1 MTPAHHQRIL
11 VDCHLHRVLRMR
23 SRRQSKSKFEK
34 EENIDPHFH
43 GVLRM
48 NEGALY
54 PKKFDSEF
62 ISFLRMFIRRQ
73 SNSELKNQIKMTLA
87 IHDATGVLRTRNGRL
102 IIICVNS
109 LVSCARMRR
118 GRQSNF

>member
-11 VDCHLHRVLRMR
+11 VDGHLHRVLRMR

-62 ISFLRMFIRRQ
+62 ISFLRMRSRRQ

-87 IHDATGVLRTRNGRL
+87 IHDATGVLRTRNG
-102 IIICVNS
+102 S
-109 LVSCARMRR
+109 LS
-118 GRQSNF
+118 